1 MKKPKI
7 LVIDDDKNICKE
19 LEYYLRQD
27 GCRVVFAHDGRTA
40 LEVFRR
46 ENPNIVILDLM
57 LLGMDGWQVLQ
68 AIRKERDVPVIMLTA
83 LDACEDKVTGL
94 DLGADDYVVKP
105 FDPRELSAR
114 VRAHLRKQKLELE
127 DAGEVLFVGNIVL
140 DSREYVVTCGGE
152 KVALTPKEFQL
163 LEYMIKNKNK
173 ILSREQ
179 ILRQVWKY
187 DYVVKTR
194 TIDMHINRLRHKLN
208 SSGTWKI
215 KTVYGK
221 GYKFEVLLI

>member
-1 MKKPKI
+1 MI
-7 LVIDDDKNICKE
+7 L
-19 LEYYLRQD
+19 
-27 GCRVVFAHDGRTA
+27 
-40 LEVFRR
+40 
-46 ENPNIVILDLM
+46 
-57 LLGMDGWQVLQ
+57 
-68 AIRKERDVPVIMLTA
+68 LTA

-163 LEYMIKNKNK
+163 LEYMIKNKNM

-179 ILRQVWKY
+179 ILQQVWKY
-187 DYVVKTR
+187 DYFGKTR
-194 TIDMHINRLRHKLN
+194 YRYASIGCGTSSTLRAPGRLKQSTVRVINSK
-208 SSGTWKI
+208 
-215 KTVYGK
+215 YC
-221 GYKFEVLLI
+221 

>member
-1 MKKPKI
+1 MYK
-7 LVIDDDKNICKE
+7 
-19 LEYYLRQD
+19 RQ
-27 GCRVVFAHDGRTA
+27 
-40 LEVFRR
+40 
-46 ENPNIVILDLM
+46 
-57 LLGMDGWQVLQ
+57 
-68 AIRKERDVPVIMLTA
+68 
-83 LDACEDKVTGL
+83 

-127 DAGEVLFVGNIVL
+127 DVGEVLIVGNIVL
-140 DSREYVVTCGGE
+140 DSKKHVVTCGGE

-179 ILRQVWKY
+179 ILQQVWKY

-194 TIDMHINRLRHKLN
+194 TIDMHL
-208 SSGTWKI
+208 S
-215 KTVYGK
+215 
-221 GYKFEVLLI
+221 LIHI